1 MNKNKLKWDLQYKL
15 EVFLDNYCV
24 FDVLNIMDLNIL
36 KRELAEIIEETIKE
50 HI

>member
-15 EVFLDNYCV
+15 EVFLDNYYV

-36 KRELAEIIEETIKE
+36 KRELAKIIEETIKE